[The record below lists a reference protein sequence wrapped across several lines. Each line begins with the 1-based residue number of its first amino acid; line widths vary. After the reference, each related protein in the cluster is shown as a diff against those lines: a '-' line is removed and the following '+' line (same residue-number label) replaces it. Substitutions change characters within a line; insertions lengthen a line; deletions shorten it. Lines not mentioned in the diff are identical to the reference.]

1 MPSVVLEPGR
11 DPSEAQ
17 HGVPVVDVVFVVLTV
32 AIFALLALVAKGAER
47 L

>member
-1 MPSVVLEPGR
+1 MALEPGR
-11 DPSEAQ
+11 VPVGIL

-32 AIFALLALVAKGAER
+32 AIFALLAVVAKGAER